1 MTTIRFIFN
10 TSLKAFA
17 FQLLLLAVQAT
28 EDIQNGS
35 TIMNAEQE
43 LHIEPAHAVLFPS
56 FTLLFGVVTFLVL
69 TRSFKAL
76 PYTAVMFLLGTIM
89 GIWVEL
95 ADDSTDHI
103 TESLRLWIP
112 IDSEVLLLVFLPGLI
127 FKDAISLNVHL
138 FAMAILQC
146 IIFAFPLVLAGT
158 VLTAIVAYYIFPYN
172 WSWDLCLAFG
182 SILAAT
188 DPVAVTACKSEERLY
203 ELLDLETEWLT
214 FSFYYFD
221 KVLEQVG
228 APPRLKIHIYGES
241 LLNDGSA
248 IVFFSIFSE
257 RFFYLLNVEGFGE
270 DIGWVEGTLMFL
282 KKSLGAVVIGIGFGV
297 GLLLLLGLLNH
308 RMSRT
313 ENVVEVMAMAAVAYT
328 GFYVADYVCDT
339 SGIIATVVGGVTV
352 KLFGRALVNDIRL
365 VDDFWALVQQIL
377 NTILF
382 ALGGAVWGSV
392 ITRGHQ
398 DGLFTRADWGYMVLL
413 YVLFLCIRAFL
424 FMSAYPT
431 TKRIGLSTNVK
442 ETVFMVHG
450 GLRGSVAIALA
461 LALDNRVHA
470 VGASQQYIDQTT
482 TVFSMIGGVAFM
494 TLILQGVTASPLIRY
509 LGLTRSSE
517 SRRKILKALQTRY
530 RLAMVDEMVRLLTQK
545 RFHEVNFALVKHH
558 IPLLRDL
565 TRQQLRDSVEKFRDK
580 TPKEEY
586 VPPYLQRIL
595 PYLAKDDE
603 EESEYQKNYGFEGNE
618 DVLHT
623 DANDRVSQGHRNTE
637 RRQRQSNIRH
647 MMAEDRLNIK
657 EMRLLFLS
665 IMKAAYERQI
675 NDGELVD
682 KEFLTLA
689 LGQSLDCAEDDVLNG
704 ESIND
709 WNHATA
715 MDGFLQA
722 LVKRCINC
730 SVAKYVFKKTRLKL
744 GHSIRRLDIERALAF
759 MEAHRWARDY
769 IQKEFQDSDRELAE
783 EGKLVMSESR
793 CQCEKASAVFDQYG
807 RHDVADVVSHKFC
820 SIVINSAVSC
830 IEKLVRAGLMHETE
844 AEHVVTEMESSLISV
859 RTCRLKDHP
868 GEVPTDLYDDEE
880 EQKGVHRE
888 RATGSLAKQPKVED
902 TLTQEESFVE

>member
-1 MTTIRFIFN
+1 M
-10 TSLKAFA
+10 
-17 FQLLLLAVQAT
+17 
-28 EDIQNGS
+28 NG
-35 TIMNAEQE
+35 EQE
-43 LHIEPAHAVLFPS
+43 LQIEHAHAVLFPA
-56 FTLLFGVVTFLVL
+56 FTLLLGVVTFLVL
-69 TRSFKAL
+69 ARSFKAL
-76 PYTAVMFLLGTIM
+76 PYTAVMFLLGTVM

-95 ADDSTDHI
+95 AEYSTDHI

-146 IIFAFPLVLAGT
+146 LIFAFPLVLAGT
-158 VLTAIVAYYIFPYN
+158 VLTAMVAYYIFPYN

-188 DPVAVTACKSEERLY
+188 DPVAVTAL
-203 ELLDLETEWLT
+203 
-214 FSFYYFD
+214 
-221 KVLEQVG
+221 LEQVG

-257 RFFYLLNVEGFGE
+257 RFYYLLNVEGLGE

-282 KKSLGAVVIGIGFGV
+282 KKSLGAVVIGFAFGV
-297 GLLLLLGLLNH
+297 GLLLLLGLLSH

-328 GFYVADYVCDT
+328 GFYVADYVCAT
-339 SGIIATVVGGVTV
+339 SGIIATVTSGVTV
-352 KLFGRALVNDIRL
+352 KLFGRALVNDVQL

-377 NTILF
+377 NTVLF

-392 ITRGHQ
+392 VTRGQQ
-398 DGLFTRADWGYMVLL
+398 DGLFTGTDWGYMILL
-413 YVLFLCIRAFL
+413 YVLFLCIRALL
-424 FMSAYPT
+424 FVVSYPT
-431 TKRIGLSTNVK
+431 TKSIGLSTNVK

-482 TVFSMIGGVAFM
+482 TAFSMIGGVAFL
-494 TLILQGVTASPLIRY
+494 TLILQGVTASPLIKY
-509 LGLTRSSE
+509 LGLTRSSK
-517 SRRKILKALQTRY
+517 SRKKILNALQTRY

-565 TRQQLRDSVEKFRDK
+565 TRQQLRDSVEKFCEK
-580 TPKEEY
+580 TPAEDY
-586 VPPYLQRIL
+586 VPPYLKRIL
-595 PYLAKDDE
+595 PYLAEDNE
-603 EESEYQKNYGFEGNE
+603 EESEYQKNVGFERNE
-618 DVLHT
+618 DGLHT
-623 DANDRVSQGHRNTE
+623 DAYDGVSQGHRKTK
-637 RRQRQSNIRH
+637 RRQRQSNMRY
-647 MMAEDRLNIK
+647 MMAEDRLTIK

-675 NDGELVD
+675 NDGELAD

-689 LGQSLDCAEDDVLNG
+689 LYQSLDCAEDDVSNG
-704 ESIND
+704 KSIND
-709 WNHATA
+709 WIHATA
-715 MDGFLQA
+715 MDGLLQGMA
-722 LVKRCINC
+722 KRCINC
-730 SVAKYVFKKTRLKL
+730 SVVTYLFEKTNISL
-744 GHSIRRLDIERALAF
+744 RRLDIERALAF

-783 EGKLVMSESR
+783 EVKLVMSESQ
-793 CQCEKASAVFDQYG
+793 CQCEKASTVFVQYD
-807 RHDVADVVSHKFC
+807 RHDVTDIVSHKFC
-820 SIVINSAVSC
+820 SIVISSAVSC

-844 AEHVVTEMESSLISV
+844 AEHVVTEMENSLIGV
-859 RTCRLKDHP
+859 RTCRLRDHP
-868 GEVPTDLYDDEE
+868 GEVPTDMYDDEE
-880 EQKGVHRE
+880 EQERVHHE
-888 RATGSLAKQPKVED
+888 RATGSLAKQSKVKD
-902 TLTQEESFVE
+902 TLTQEESFLE